1 MAVDFAPTKLK
12 TGSGQAVCQVLDE
25 LSTQAISGKK
35 FSFKKPVFQAEGQED
50 DEEVGGDDQDGG
62 EDMADVVQ
70 DKGNDKEDE
79 IADFGGLGAQEPV
92 EETNEMRD
100 LDTGII
106 ESSIAPEEWLMEVER
121 VAHKLKINQNTDA
134 KEWRSHLEQTKK
146 YAEQVQKGL
155 PDMRYKLEK
164 ISDEVTKALDNIQK
178 KENLLNKTF
187 TGMAGDYKS
196 QAEHTK
202 GLTETY
208 TKLNQSVQDL
218 EAQYYEINEKLNSI
232 QSRMDEHGKSLSDTS
247 PLVKIKKAITQVKN
261 DIRTI
266 DIRIGVVSNT
276 LMQSKLK
283 EKNRSDSEAKGLN
296 LGETEYDM
304 EI

>member
-1 MAVDFAPTKLK
+1 
-12 TGSGQAVCQVLDE
+12 
-25 LSTQAISGKK
+25 
-35 FSFKKPVFQAEGQED
+35 VFQAEGQED

-164 ISDEVTKALDNIQK
+164 ISDEVTKALDNI
-178 KENLLNKTF
+178 
-187 TGMAGDYKS
+187 
-196 QAEHTK
+196 
-202 GLTETY
+202 
-208 TKLNQSVQDL
+208 
-218 EAQYYEINEKLNSI
+218 
-232 QSRMDEHGKSLSDTS
+232 
-247 PLVKIKKAITQVKN
+247 
-261 DIRTI
+261 
-266 DIRIGVVSNT
+266 
-276 LMQSKLK
+276 
-283 EKNRSDSEAKGLN
+283 
-296 LGETEYDM
+296 
-304 EI
+304 

>member
-1 MAVDFAPTKLK
+1 
-12 TGSGQAVCQVLDE
+12 
-25 LSTQAISGKK
+25 
-35 FSFKKPVFQAEGQED
+35 
-50 DEEVGGDDQDGG
+50 
-62 EDMADVVQ
+62 
-70 DKGNDKEDE
+70 
-79 IADFGGLGAQEPV
+79 
-92 EETNEMRD
+92 
-100 LDTGII
+100 
-106 ESSIAPEEWLMEVER
+106 
-121 VAHKLKINQNTDA
+121 
-134 KEWRSHLEQTKK
+134 
-146 YAEQVQKGL
+146 
-155 PDMRYKLEK
+155 
-164 ISDEVTKALDNIQK
+164 
-178 KENLLNKTF
+178 
-187 TGMAGDYKS
+187 MAGDYKS